1 MSSWRREEAGLFLS
15 RRLPEEGTDA
25 CGPRF
30 VPEDGARPAR
40 EEPGAREP
48 HSDVLSCQQEAG
60 RPRAPGPSVLR
71 GIGLL
76 TPCPSAHGGHEPRA
90 SAGPQGRRSERI
102 RWVNG

>member
-1 MSSWRREEAGLFLS
+1 MRAGRALS
-15 RRLPEEGTDA
+15 PRMEHGRPE
-25 CGPRF
+25 RSH
-30 VPEDGARPAR
+30 
-40 EEPGAREP
+40 GAREP
-48 HSDVLSCQQEAG
+48 HSDALPCQQEAG

-102 RWVNG
+102 CWVNG